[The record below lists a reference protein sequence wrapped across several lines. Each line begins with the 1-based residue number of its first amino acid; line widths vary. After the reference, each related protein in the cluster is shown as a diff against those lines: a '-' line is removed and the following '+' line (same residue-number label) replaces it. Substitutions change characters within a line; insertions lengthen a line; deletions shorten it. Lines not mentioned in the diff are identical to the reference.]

1 MSRQDAVSPSPA
13 LSPRCDDP
21 NCTCRSPELQW
32 FTDQVLRRDATKT
45 DYIVIPLVAGVL
57 ARCILADDSDDS
69 IDPEGTA
76 ITRRSAARVLEL
88 AERGRTDPWQND
100 SHDYGVI
107 ATFVFCNWPSLLTW
121 GGISYHSTTLGVGF
135 GGPSDQRFATAI
147 KYLGAEPSPSL
158 TESVILAMITAV
170 REGRNKA
177 EMPLLGKGGRRLRVI
192 LADRIR
198 RQGLATWPEI
208 LIAAVDDWT
217 VPTLQRLALHNAM
230 AGDAAIHYAME
241 QMERAAEGPAAEA
254 SLPPAPPDEVAVS
267 GEAAAAE
274 SLVND
279 AVTEIKRLRDQRA
292 EAQRERDTIAQRD
305 ARLRSRMESLEEQL
319 ADEREQRQAI
329 ERENAELRQERDRFA
344 EWVAAEPA
352 VLAEAPPPPADAFAG
367 RRVLFFTGVEAGD
380 ARTVFAQGFWDLG
393 AAQVDVY
400 WTDKTRGPDAF
411 PSDAIIAIDVSLMR
425 HSTWNAILD
434 KAKSA
439 GAWCYWGKHGA
450 SMMARATAAA
460 WAKRQERGESPD
472 VAGG

>member
-13 LSPRCDDP
+13 PAPRCDDP
-21 NCTCRSPELQW
+21 NCTCRSPDLQW
-32 FTDQVLRRDATKT
+32 FTDQVLRRDANKT

-57 ARCILADDSDDS
+57 ARCILGDDSDDS
-69 IDPEGTA
+69 IDPEGVAVT
-76 ITRRSAARVLEL
+76 RSAATRVLEL

-100 SHDYGVI
+100 PHAYGVI

-121 GGISYHSTTLGVGF
+121 GGISYHCTTLGVGF

-147 KYLGAEPSPSL
+147 KYLGAEPPPSL
-158 TESVILAMITAV
+158 TETVMLAMVTAV
-170 REGRNKA
+170 REGRNKG

-198 RQGLATWPEI
+198 RQGLAAWPEI

-217 VPTLQRLALHNAM
+217 LPTLQRLALHNGM

-241 QMERAAEGPAAEA
+241 QMARAAEGDAEEA
-254 SLPPAPPDEVAVS
+254 SLPPAPPHEVEVS

-274 SLVND
+274 SLVNE
-279 AVTEIKRLRDQRA
+279 AVTEIKRLHDQHA
-292 EAQRERDTIAQRD
+292 AAQRERDTIAQRD
-305 ARLRSRMESLEEQL
+305 ARLRSRLESLEQQL
-319 ADEREQRQAI
+319 ADEREQRQAL
-329 ERENAELRQERDRFA
+329 ERENAELRDERDWFA
-344 EWVAAEPA
+344 ERVAVEPA
-352 VLAEAPPPPADAFAG
+352 LLDEAQPPPADAFSG

-380 ARTVFAQGFWDLG
+380 ARMALAQGFWDLG

-450 SMMARATAAA
+450 TMMARATAGA
-460 WAKRQERGESPD
+460 WAKRRERAESTD